1 MKRVPL
7 KSKEINKELEVHGIS
22 VDKKD
27 FVELQEEEKQKIIFI
42 NRQPSFFY
50 YEEKLIPTLKY
61 LQQNQNF
68 LKQITIDKGAI
79 KFIVNG
85 ADVMRPGITDIQK
98 LIQKNDVV
106 VIIDQEHKKPLAV
119 GIALFNSEEMK
130 AATKGKM
137 VKNIHYVGDEL
148 WQMEV

>member
-137 VKNIHYVGDEL
+137 VKNIHYVGDEV
-148 WQMEV
+148 WKVS